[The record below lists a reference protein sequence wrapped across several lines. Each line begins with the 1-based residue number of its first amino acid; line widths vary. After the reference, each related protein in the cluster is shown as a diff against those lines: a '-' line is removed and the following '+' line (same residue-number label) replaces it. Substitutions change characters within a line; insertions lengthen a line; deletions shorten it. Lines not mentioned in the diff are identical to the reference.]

1 MLAKANFICV
11 IGRME
16 HKSGWLASF
25 WLEQSWSWC
34 GHEDHLACFLVSCG
48 THLPSVGDG
57 ETSFLPPC
65 RLQEKKKK
73 AVPIRAQLPFKLINE
88 N

>member
-1 MLAKANFICV
+1 MLLAKTNFICV
-11 IGRME
+11 IGRMVE

-25 WLEQSWSWC
+25 WLEQSWC

-65 RLQEKKKK
+65 RLQEK
-73 AVPIRAQLPFKLINE
+73 AVPIRAQLPFKNLSM
-88 N
+88 